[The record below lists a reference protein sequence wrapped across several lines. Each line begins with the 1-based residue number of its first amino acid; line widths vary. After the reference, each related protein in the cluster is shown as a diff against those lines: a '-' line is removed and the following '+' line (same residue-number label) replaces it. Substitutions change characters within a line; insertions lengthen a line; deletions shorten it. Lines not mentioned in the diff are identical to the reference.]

1 MTIAGVPIA
10 TLLLVLLAG
19 FGTGFVGYA
28 TGAASLVS
36 YPSLLAIG
44 VPPVLADTTNTVG
57 MLGTDVGGLLSARK
71 ELAGHATRVVAY
83 TVIGVIGGVAGALLL
98 IELPPTVFEYLAP
111 PLILFSAITIVADP
125 GKRVTDDMGATPAR
139 DDPRQDRWWMWLGV
153 AFACVY
159 NGYFG
164 AGAGTLTIAVLGL
177 GRVGSFHE
185 INALKTVIG
194 FGSNVTAAILFI
206 VRGSVNWPY
215 ALALGAGCFVGG
227 ALAPPV
233 TRHIP
238 SNIMRT
244 AAMIAGV
251 ILAIALGWNT
261 YR

>member
-1 MTIAGVPIA
+1 MTIAGVSA
-10 TLLLVLLAG
+10 VTLLLVLIAG
-19 FGTGFVGYA
+19 FGTGFIGYA

-57 MLGTDVGGLLSARK
+57 MLGTDIGGLLSARK
-71 ELAGHATRVVAY
+71 ELSGHRARVIIYA
-83 TVIGVIGGVAGALLL
+83 VIGVIGGVAGALLL
-98 IELPPTVFEYLAP
+98 IELPPVVFEYLAP

-125 GKRVTDDMGATPAR
+125 GKRIANANATVPDR
-139 DDPRQDRWWMWLGV
+139 DDPRRDSWWMWLGV
-153 AFACVY
+153 VFACVY

-194 FGSNVTAAILFI
+194 FGSNVTAAVLFI
-206 VRGSVNWPY
+206 ARGTVNWPY
-215 ALALGAGCFVGG
+215 AIALGAGCFIGG

-238 SNIMRT
+238 ANIMRMV
-244 AAMIAGV
+244 AMVAGV
-251 ILAIALGWNT
+251 LLAGVLGWST